1 MEWCITVPYCLY
13 IQSNY
18 TNEREHCSI
27 LLAACICDQIKK
39 KKERK
44 KNYVWKSYKHM
55 IRALHKS
62 YVTIALNSTGALP
75 VAK

>member
-1 MEWCITVPYCLY
+1 MTVPYCLY

-44 KNYVWKSYKHM
+44 KKLCVKIIQAHDKSF
-55 IRALHKS
+55 
-62 YVTIALNSTGALP
+62 T
-75 VAK
+75 